1 MHGPSRTAA
10 LAVVA
15 IATLATAAD
24 ASAQR
29 RRASNEPAASCLQT
43 PQATQPRTEHAPP
56 ADQRGYDV
64 VLDVP
69 ALCVDAIT
77 LGVRNLDVHL
87 ALDAQV
93 ANLVQISAGADV
105 RIASVDLGL
114 YGVQAQALLL
124 VDLDNVYQVVDRTM
138 TFVDN
143 NPQIVAALTNT
154 VNNAVGT
161 VGQVGNTLLQP
172 GGVASQAVG
181 VVGQTLDNTTRPG
194 GLLTQTVNT
203 LGQTV
208 NTLGQTVN
216 TIVTPTGQILEQTL
230 DTAGRVV
237 GSNAIG
243 DVLRLPVISE
253 TAGTAGGLVRQVRDT
268 AGRTIEVT
276 LNQAGQVTGT
286 RVLGQATGA
295 VRP

>member
-1 MHGPSRTAA
+1 M
-10 LAVVA
+10 
-15 IATLATAAD
+15 
-24 ASAQR
+24 
-29 RRASNEPAASCLQT
+29 
-43 PQATQPRTEHAPP
+43 
-56 ADQRGYDV
+56 